1 MVRKN
6 GPDTYYTDIDYDGKT
21 LGPFREGRSMWDDL
35 LFGVSTSNRSQSW
48 AVNWDVY
55 STLPYVFGWVR
66 CDGDGNGL
74 RDFGFERVKEISGAG
89 TGLFG
94 GAGSHYVCKYYYAN
108 YLKGVCKGSLTQE
121 CETEDSDKLKEAY
134 ANSTVTLR
142 TGDGRYETTFPVVDG
157 HPKPD
162 ASNHVE
168 VVENYNEN
176 AALLIWHAPSGEDIE
191 LQLVNL

>member
-1 MVRKN
+1 
-6 GPDTYYTDIDYDGKT
+6 
-21 LGPFREGRSMWDDL
+21 MWDDL
-35 LFGVSTSNRSQSW
+35 LFGVATSNRFQSW
-48 AVNWDVY
+48 NVDWDVY
-55 STLPYVFGWVR
+55 SQLPYEYGGVFCGG
-66 CDGDGNGL
+66 DGDGL
-74 RDFGFERVKEISGAG
+74 RYFNFDRVKEISGAG

-94 GAGSHYVCKYYYAN
+94 GAGSRYVCKYYFAD
-108 YLKGVCKGSLTQE
+108 YLKGVCRGSLTQE
-121 CETEDSDKLKEAY
+121 CETGDSHKVKEAY

-168 VVENYNEN
+168 VIENYHGND

-191 LQLVNL
+191 LQLANL